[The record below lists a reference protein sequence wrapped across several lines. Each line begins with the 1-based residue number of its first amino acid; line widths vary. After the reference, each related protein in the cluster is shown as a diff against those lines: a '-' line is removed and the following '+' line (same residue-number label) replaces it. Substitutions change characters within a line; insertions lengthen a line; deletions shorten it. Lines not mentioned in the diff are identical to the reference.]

1 LKQQQCNE
9 YNYHLKIRGDKN
21 LKGDEKK
28 LIAVAAAAELNSFSL
43 LI

>member
-9 YNYHLKIRGDKN
+9 YNYHLKIGGDKN

-43 LI
+43 PI